1 MPLVSIARDRSSPRA
16 RASPRRAHRSPREQK
31 NVHFVFVDTARAA
44 PHARCVAGAICVSHA
59 RDVSHG
65 VRFSR
70 VAFRAS
76 LFARARSPVVVAS
89 RARRAEYSRA
99 DARGPRLA
107 TVVARASGALD
118 AARRRGHAR
127 RASRVRVRR
136 RDAAAPSS
144 RARSIAVF
152 RARSRSRVRARSLSA
167 PSPSRASRSSVRIR
181 GRPFAR
187 AARHKSRDA
196 RGRRIR
202 VRRSAMTGDVIRPRC
217 RGIADE
223 VRVLVFNSCPCVC

>member
-89 RARRAEYSRA
+89 RARR
-99 DARGPRLA
+99 RGNIL
-107 TVVARASGALD
+107 
-118 AARRRGHAR
+118 RGGEVTRVAR
-127 RASRVRVRR
+127 RASASDVATPPRR
-136 RDAAAPSS
+136 R
-144 RARSIAVF
+144 RARG
-152 RARSRSRVRARSLSA
+152 RSRSFARVRARAIARVRSA
-167 PSPSRASRSSVRIR
+167 HRRRRARRVRVCGSAVGLSRAR
-181 GRPFAR
+181 
-187 AARHKSRDA
+187 
-196 RGRRIR
+196 
-202 VRRSAMTGDVIRPRC
+202 
-217 RGIADE
+217 RGINRATRAGVVYE
-223 VRVLVFNSCPCVC
+223 CVGAP